1 MTTPAQLKVSRSREL
16 DVLRCLA
23 ILLVLCHHAPPAPAE
38 APALLRWLAG
48 LVAASAV
55 AGRRL
60 GRVLFLLD
68 LPLALDGAERGDWPA
83 SGKKHVP
90 WRLAVLAYLAA
101 AIGTGAL
108 LGRLVEVLFLKIRDR
123 FFPSRSQPDPSLTQT
138 NPTAAGE

>member
-60 GRVLFLLD
+60 GRILFLLD

-83 SGKKHVP
+83 SGKNTSP
-90 WRLAVLAYLAA
+90 GGSRCSPISPPPSEPARYLA
-101 AIGTGAL
+101 GPW
-108 LGRLVEVLFLKIRDR
+108 K
-123 FFPSRSQPDPSLTQT
+123 FFS
-138 NPTAAGE
+138 